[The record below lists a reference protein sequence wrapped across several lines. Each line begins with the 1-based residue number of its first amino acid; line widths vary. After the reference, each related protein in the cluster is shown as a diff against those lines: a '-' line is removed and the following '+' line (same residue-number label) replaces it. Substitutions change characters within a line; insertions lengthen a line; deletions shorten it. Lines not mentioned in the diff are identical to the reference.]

1 MNKKQIAKIVYIVLF
16 MLVLVVPG
24 IGTFI
29 WKQEAMGNEEAVD
42 FKDMNYSNAADKID
56 DYFSVK
62 FGFRN
67 KMVEMYNGL
76 HYNLF
81 NESKEDS
88 VIVGKDGWMFYGEA
102 LHDYTGENVLAEY
115 EIEKIAKILAIA
127 QKSVEGY
134 GAEFVFVSAPNKMEI
149 YGEYMPY
156 YLVENKA
163 EGNYEKL
170 FAALEKYNV
179 NNVDLKEILQAK
191 AKEDGYRLYHKLDS
205 HWNSLGA
212 AVAYESI
219 MANTGMD
226 YLKFTNQKM
235 TIEPSNITDLHNMLF
250 ANKKALDE
258 DVAFENEME
267 FYPVSNFRSPEDL
280 VIETENENRTG
291 SVLMFRDSFGNSL
304 YKFFAENFGYGQFM
318 REIPYN
324 LTRAEEKDLVVVEIV
339 ERNIKNL
346 LSYLPITEAPQ
357 VNVSSVREVD
367 VIPQAEITKKS
378 GFNLITI
385 NCPEISKDIID
396 IYVEIDGV
404 TYEAYPSAKA
414 GVACLYLKEVNE
426 NCKLSVFFVKNGEV
440 LSTKDAEII
449 WK

>member
-16 MLVLVVPG
+16 MLVLVIPG

-29 WKQEAMGNEEAVD
+29 WKQEAMGNEEVVD
-42 FKDMNYSNAADKID
+42 FKDMNYNNAADKID

-76 HYNLF
+76 HYSLF

-88 VIVGKDGWMFYGEA
+88 VIVGKEGWLFYGEA
-102 LHDYTGENVLAEY
+102 LHDYTGENVLTEY
-115 EIEKIAKILAIA
+115 EIEKIAKILSIA
-127 QKSVEGY
+127 QKSVESY
-134 GAEFVFVSAPNKMEI
+134 GAEFLFVSAPNKMEI

-156 YLVENKA
+156 YLVENKSA
-163 EGNYEKL
+163 GNYEKL
-170 FAALEKYNV
+170 FATLEKYNV
-179 NNVDLKEILQAK
+179 NNVNLKEVLLERAQ
-191 AKEDGYRLYHKLDS
+191 EGGYRLYHKLDS

-212 AVAYESI
+212 AIAYESI
-219 MANTGMD
+219 MAETGMD
-226 YLKFTNQKM
+226 YLKFTSQNMKV
-235 TIEPSNITDLHNMLF
+235 EPSNITDLHNMLF
-250 ANKKALDE
+250 ANKKAFDE
-258 DVAFENEME
+258 DVVFENEME
-267 FYPVSNFRSPEDL
+267 FYPISNFRSPEDL
-280 VIETENENRTG
+280 VIETENENRSG

-318 REIPYN
+318 RELPYN

-346 LSYLPITEAPQ
+346 LIYLPVAQAPLA
-357 VNVSSVREVD
+357 NVTSTGEVD
-367 VIPQAEITKKS
+367 LTPKAEITKKS

-385 NCPEISKDIID
+385 ECQEIPKDVID
-396 IYVEIDGV
+396 VYVEVDGV
-404 TYEAYPSAKA
+404 TYEAYPSAQV
-414 GVACLYLKEVNE
+414 GVACLYLKEVNAD
-426 NCKLSVFFVKNGEV
+426 CKFRVIFEKNGEL

-449 WK
+449 CK

>member
-16 MLVLVVPG
+16 MLVLVIPG

-42 FKDMNYSNAADKID
+42 FKDMNYNNAADKID

-67 KMVEMYNGL
+67 KMVEMYNDL
-76 HYNLF
+76 HYSIF

-88 VIVGKDGWMFYGEA
+88 VIVGKDGWLFYGEA
-102 LHDYTGENVLAEY
+102 LHDYTGENVLTEY

-127 QKSVEGY
+127 QKSVESY

-156 YLVENKA
+156 YLVENKSD
-163 EGNYEKL
+163 GNYEKL
-170 FAALEKYNV
+170 FEALKECNV
-179 NNVDLKEILQAK
+179 NNVDLKEVLSEK
-191 AKEDGYRLYHKLDS
+191 AQEDGYRLYHKLDS

-212 AVAYESI
+212 AIAYESI
-219 MANTGMD
+219 MAETGID
-226 YLKFTNQKM
+226 YLKFTSQNMK
-235 TIEPSNITDLHNMLF
+235 IEPSNITDLHNMLF
-250 ANKKALDE
+250 ADKKALDE
-258 DVAFENEME
+258 DVVFENDME
-267 FYPVSNFRSPEDL
+267 FYPISNFRSPEDL

-318 REIPYN
+318 RELPYN
-324 LTRAEEKDLVVVEIV
+324 LTRAEEKDLVVIEIV

-346 LSYLPITEAPQ
+346 LVYLPIAQAPEA
-357 VNVSSVREVD
+357 NVSATKETD
-367 VIPQAEITKKS
+367 FIPKAQIIKKS

-385 NCPEISKDIID
+385 DCAEIPEDTID
-396 IYVEIDGV
+396 IYVEVDGV
-404 TYEAYPSAKA
+404 TYEAYPSAET
-414 GVACLYLKEVNE
+414 GVACLYLKEVNTDCE
-426 NCKLSVFFVKNGEV
+426 LSVIFEKNGEL

>member
-16 MLVLVVPG
+16 MLVLVIPG

-29 WKQEAMGNEEAVD
+29 WKQETMGNEEAVD
-42 FKDMNYSNAADKID
+42 FKDMNYNNAADKID

-67 KMVEMYNGL
+67 KMVEMYNEL
-76 HYNLF
+76 HYSLF

-88 VIVGKDGWMFYGEA
+88 VIVGQDGWMFYGEA
-102 LHDYTGENVLAEY
+102 LHDYTGENVLSEY
-115 EIEKIAKILAIA
+115 EIKKIAKILAIA

-163 EGNYEKL
+163 DGNYEKL
-170 FAALEKYNV
+170 FAALDEYKV
-179 NNVDLKEILQAK
+179 NHVDLKEVLRTK
-191 AKEDGYRLYHKLDS
+191 AGEDGYRLYHKLDS

-219 MANTGMD
+219 MAETGMD
-226 YLKFTNQKM
+226 YLKFTSQEI

-258 DVAFENEME
+258 DVVFEKEME

-318 REIPYN
+318 RELPYN

-346 LSYLPITEAPQ
+346 LTYLPVAGAPRAT
-357 VNVSSVREVD
+357 VNVDGEVD
-367 VIPQAEITKKS
+367 LTPTAKITKKS
-378 GFNLITI
+378 GFNLVTI
-385 NCPEISKDIID
+385 DCPEVPGDAID
-396 IYVEIDGV
+396 IYVNVDGV
-404 TYEAYPSAKA
+404 TYEAYPSAEE
-414 GVACLYLKEVNE
+414 GVACLYLEEVNE
-426 NCKLSVFFVKNGEV
+426 DCKLTLIFEKNGELV
-440 LSTKDAEII
+440 STKDAEII